1 MSSESSVKRLQFFF
15 DPVSPYAALAFARLP
30 EALAGLSYVVEYRPV
45 LFAAFLQ
52 ALGQKGPAEIAVKRA
67 WTYRQVSWLAY
78 QAGVALDLPAR
89 HPFNPLP
96 LLRLAMAA
104 QQPGGTP
111 SRYVVEQ
118 LFDFVWRSGGADAT
132 DAQRLQALAEQLK
145 PVRDPSSEAVKQ
157 ELRDATEQALSL
169 GVFGVPTIEVDGRL
183 FWGQD
188 ALPMLAAY
196 LKGDPWFA
204 SGAWEAAGANRPAT
218 QRRH

>member
-1 MSSESSVKRLQFFF
+1 MSSPPALKRLQFYF
-15 DPVSPYAALAFARLP
+15 DPVSPYAALAFAKLP
-30 EALAGLSYVVEYRPV
+30 EALSGLSYVVDYRPV

-52 ALGQKGPAEIAVKRA
+52 ALGQKGPAEIAGKRA

-78 QAGVALDLPAR
+78 QAGVALDLPAQ

-96 LLRLAMAA
+96 LLRLALAA
-104 QQPGGTP
+104 QAPGATP
-111 SRYVVEQ
+111 SRHVVEQ

-132 DAQRLQALAEQLK
+132 DAARLEALSAQLK
-145 PVRDPSSEAVKQ
+145 PVRDPGSEAVKQ
-157 ELRDATEQALSL
+157 ELRDATEQALTR
-169 GVFGVPTIEVDGRL
+169 GVFGVPTIEVDGHL

-196 LKGDPWFA
+196 LRGDPWFA
-204 SGAWEAAGANRPAT
+204 SGAWEAAAARRPAV

>member
-1 MSSESSVKRLQFFF
+1 MSSVPVLKHLKFYF
-15 DPVSPYAALAFARLP
+15 DPVSPYAALAFAKLP
-30 EALAGLSYVVEYRPV
+30 EALAGLSYSVEYQPV

-52 ALGQKGPAEIAVKRA
+52 ALGQKGPAELAPKRA

-96 LLRLAMAA
+96 LLRLAIAA
-104 QQPGGTP
+104 QEPGGTP

-132 DAQRLQALAEQLK
+132 DATRLAELTARLA
-145 PVRDPSSEAVKQ
+145 PPRDPAGEDVKQ
-157 ELRDATEQALSL
+157 ELRDATERALTR
-169 GVFGVPTIEVDGRL
+169 GVFGVPTLEVDGRL

-188 ALPMLAAY
+188 ALPMVAAY

-204 SGAWEAAGANRPAT
+204 SGAWDAAAANRPAT